1 MKVGRAKRVGN
12 DAQRLSDQPC
22 EKTMKDHRRGS
33 DTRWLA
39 VMVAMA
45 LLSSTAAAAIDYA
58 HDDIQ
63 ISGQELYGFRD
74 AGHDVTVVLG
84 GFQLT
89 FGHRILSGRDAVL
102 WIDTRQMGNRPL
114 HDITV
119 YIEGEARAAEG
130 GSVTTDSTMLVTL
143 HTDGRIRS
151 STRVGQ
157 RDLGNLPLYLRAVE
171 VRQAPLSQEKPPAAA
186 VATVAGPA
194 EPNAKD
200 LVAWAGT
207 SGAKARPKPAGAAPT
222 GNVPSKGS
230 QGQTFEPVPTG
241 PMAIVTPAKSP
252 TTKPAPKIVKPINFS
267 ADRVHSEQIS
277 AGAPPNQATVL
288 NGHVYLSQGNPDSTQ
303 FLELRSDSAVI
314 FTRPAGATSQP
325 AKDARGPL
333 AFRPSGGQ
341 MNIEGVYLE
350 GDVIISRGERTFRGP
365 AAYYDF
371 LTDRAVVVSP
381 VFRTVQEQRNIP
393 IYVRAKEA
401 RLLSAREAWF
411 KDAKISSSEFYT
423 PSYHMGASTVYLTDT
438 APYDDVGERLGPA
451 SWEARAFNTT
461 SNIAGVPF
469 FYWPYQD
476 TDFTEGHTPLRR
488 LQIGRNGNFGWGVE
502 TQWHLFRMLGLIAP
516 EGYKGTL
523 EINGYQKGWLGGA
536 KLDYTRKDYSGYDM
550 FYGVLDRRGEDT
562 FGNQQDN
569 IEAPTERGRVLMRH
583 KQILPQDWEL
593 QTELGYVCDRN
604 FMEAYF
610 PAEYAAGKPQ
620 ETLTYL
626 RQQRDNR
633 AITALLQYRLNRFD
647 TQTESAPDVA
657 FHWIGEPL
665 WGDRLTYYNETR
677 AGIKRYRPDKGD
689 PNVYPG
695 DDSDLLLRPDTR
707 NEIDL
712 PLHAG
717 PFNMVS
723 YATGRATY
731 WSDVPDGGDA
741 FRPYGQI
748 GQRID
753 THIWRTYDN
762 VTSRLWD
769 VNRLRHVITPEATA
783 FISDAGGVSPNELY
797 PLDPDIEQH
806 LYSLAGGQLGLRQR
820 LQTKRGPVGSQRT
833 VDWMRFDLTAGFYD
847 NGDPNLIAN
856 GRNFWYRPENSVARN
871 NVTGEYSWQIS
882 DSTSFLADAI
892 YDTNRDIFGQADA
905 GISIQ
910 RDPRVRYYVGWRALK
925 DLDSSLA
932 TFGLNYKLTR
942 KYSVSFFEQYDM
954 AFHNGQNEATSLS
967 IIRQLPRWFAGLTFT
982 FIQGSDQGNDVSVML
997 TLWPEGVPEAQLGSS
1012 RMSMLGKSDKN

>member
-1 MKVGRAKRVGN
+1 
-12 DAQRLSDQPC
+12 
-22 EKTMKDHRRGS
+22 MKDHRRGS
-33 DTRWLA
+33 GTRWLSA
-39 VMVAMA
+39 MAAMA
-45 LLSSTAAAAIDYA
+45 LLSSTAVAAIEYA
-58 HDDIQ
+58 HDDVQ
-63 ISGQELYGFRD
+63 ISGQELHGFRD

-89 FGHRILSGRDAVL
+89 FGQRILSGRDAVL

-130 GSVTTDSTMLVTL
+130 GAITTDNTMLVTL

-151 STRVGQ
+151 SARIGQ
-157 RDLGNLPLYLRAVE
+157 HDLGNLPLYRRAVE
-171 VRQAPLSQEKPPAAA
+171 ARQAPQAQEKSPA
-186 VATVAGPA
+186 ATVAPPTSLA

-207 SGAKARPKPAGAAPT
+207 ADAKVQPKPTGAAQT
-222 GNVPSKGS
+222 GMAQPKG
-230 QGQTFEPVPTG
+230 GQAQTAEPAPTG
-241 PMAIVTPAKSP
+241 PMAVAKPAKPP
-252 TTKPAPKIVKPINFS
+252 TTAPAPKVVKPVNFS
-267 ADRVHSEQIS
+267 ADRVHSEPTG
-277 AGAPPNQATVL
+277 AGAPPSQVTVL
-288 NGHVYLSQGNPDSTQ
+288 NGHVYLSQGEPDSTQ

-314 FTRPAGATSQP
+314 FTRPGGAASQP

-333 AFRPSGGQ
+333 AFRPSSGQQ
-341 MNIEGVYLE
+341 MNLEGVYLE

-371 LTDRAVVVSP
+371 LTDRAVVVNP
-381 VFRTVQEQRNIP
+381 VFRTIQEQRNIP

-401 RLLSAREAWF
+401 RLLSSREAWF

-423 PSYHMGASTVYLTDT
+423 PSYHMGAATAYLMDT
-438 APYDDVGERLGPA
+438 APYDEEGERLGPA
-451 SWEARAFNTT
+451 SWQARALHTT
-461 SNIAGVPF
+461 ANVGGVPF
-469 FYWPYQD
+469 FYWPYQK

-488 LQIGRNGNFGWGVE
+488 VQIGRNGDFGWGVE

-523 EINGYQKGWLGGA
+523 DINGYEQGWMGGVN
-536 KLDYTRKDYSGYDM
+536 LDYTRKNYSGYDK
-550 FYGVLDRRGEDT
+550 FYGLLDQRQEDD
-562 FGNQQDN
+562 FGNERDN
-569 IEAPTERGRVLMRH
+569 IPAPKQRGRVLMRH

-604 FMEAYF
+604 FMEAFF
-610 PAEYAAGKPQ
+610 PAEHFAGKPQ

-633 AITALLQYRLNRFD
+633 AITVLLQYRLNRFD

-657 FHWIGEPL
+657 FHWIGQPL
-665 WGDRLTYYNETR
+665 WRDRLTYFNETR

-689 PNVYPG
+689 PNVYPD
-695 DDSDLLLRPDTR
+695 DDSDLLFRPDTR
-707 NEIDL
+707 NEINL

-717 PFNMVS
+717 PFNLVS

-731 WSDVPDGGDA
+731 WSDIPGSGDQY

-748 GQRID
+748 GQRVN
-753 THIWRTYDN
+753 THIWRTYNN

-769 VNRLRHVITPEATA
+769 VNRLKHIITPEATA
-783 FISDAGGVSPNELY
+783 FISDAGGVYPNELY

-806 LYSLAGGQLGLRQR
+806 LYRLGGGQLGLRQR
-820 LQTKRGPVGSQRT
+820 LQTKRGPAGNQHT
-833 VDWMRFDLTAGFYD
+833 VDWMRFNLTAGFYD
-847 NGDPNLIAN
+847 NGDPNLIVN
-856 GRNFWYRPENSVARN
+856 GKNYWYRPENSVARN

-882 DSTSFLADAI
+882 DSTSFLANAI
-892 YDTNRDIFGQADA
+892 YDTNRGIIGQADA
-905 GISIQ
+905 GIAVQ
-910 RDPRVRYYVGWRALK
+910 RDPRVRYYLGWRALK
-925 DLDSSLA
+925 DLDTSLA
-932 TFGLNYKLTR
+932 TFGLNYKLSR
-942 KYSVSFFEQYDM
+942 KYSFSFFEQYDM
-954 AFHNGQNEATSLS
+954 DFNSGQNQATSLS

-982 FIQGSDQGNDVSVML
+982 FIQGTNEGDDVSVML
-997 TLWPEGVPEAQLGSS
+997 TFWPEGVPEAQLGGT
-1012 RMSMLGKSDKN
+1012 RMNLLGKSDKN